1 MCMGCMGNADFLL
14 TGGILGAA
22 SLRVTARRFLSA
34 PGRRHAHKVTDA
46 EVEAFIGSLAPGDPA
61 AEPGASATS
70 DEAGPDASAPLATFC
85 ATADGG
91 VVDHRAVADPADDH
105 DRALS
110 ASRP

>member
-22 SLRVTARRFLSA
+22 SLRVTARRFLSV
-34 PGRRHAHKVTDA
+34 PGRRHASKVTEA
-46 EVEAFIGSLAPGDPA
+46 EVEAFIGSLAPGGP
-61 AEPGASATS
+61 ATS
-70 DEAGPDASAPLATFC
+70 DDAGPDASAPLATCC

-91 VVDHRAVADPADDH
+91 EGDHRVVADPADDH